1 MNVSSFH
8 SLSSP
13 ILPLYLFCLLHLFPI
28 FIIAVLLVGV
38 WVPSLTDPRRC
49 WELHNHRFDCMFLI
63 PCIHWVIRL
72 CWHAICAIFKNWT
85 QFFSHIW
92 YVLVLSFLFI
102 LVLTV
107 YWVLY
112 TLTGTMG
119 LLTMHLQMGLIAFVI
134 DKLCN
139 FFDMQISGAVLD
151 GCATCQRKSQL
162 EIKNLAYDC
171 THSVNSMQCLLGVF
185 SWPAMSSQLQLFHG
199 LFNSWIACIFS
210 CFQVL
215 CYFSCCG
222 LLAL

>member
-1 MNVSSFH
+1 MYSALWLVQLFEMERTTLSLFTAQVKWMFH
-8 SLSSP
+8 LSLSLISN
-13 ILPLYLFCLLHLFPI
+13 LASLFCLLHHFPI

-107 YWVLY
+107 LLVRA
-112 TLTGTMG
+112 TG
-119 LLTMHLQMGLIAFVI
+119 F
-134 DKLCN
+134 
-139 FFDMQISGAVLD
+139 
-151 GCATCQRKSQL
+151 
-162 EIKNLAYDC
+162 C
-171 THSVNSMQCLLGVF
+171 THWQVQWVYWQCICKWG
-185 SWPAMSSQLQLFHG
+185 
-199 LFNSWIACIFS
+199 
-210 CFQVL
+210 
-215 CYFSCCG
+215 
-222 LLAL
+222 